1 MIQSVKET
9 LMTMGAQIVKY
20 RVHKD
25 SDPAMAGVEPG
36 DLLILHGFANEI
48 TVNMR
53 DEGEANE
60 VMHTWIT
67 INPTNGIPHE
77 RR

>member
-1 MIQSVKET
+1 
-9 LMTMGAQIVKY
+9 MT
-20 RVHKD
+20 
-25 SDPAMAGVEPG
+25 GVEPG

>member
-1 MIQSVKET
+1 
-9 LMTMGAQIVKY
+9 
-20 RVHKD
+20 
-25 SDPAMAGVEPG
+25 MAGVEPG

-60 VMHTWIT
+60 ILHTWIT
-67 INPTNGIPHE
+67 INPTLPDGTIIE
-77 RR
+77 